1 MKLYSMI
8 FILGLLSPA
17 TVFASI
23 SFNDASLSA
32 SAYVLVDANSG
43 EVLAEKQSDEAL
55 SPASITKVML
65 AYVVF
70 DALSNQQVA
79 LDDQV
84 TISED
89 VWRKVYGKGGSI
101 MFLEPRDKVT
111 VEQLLKGL
119 IVQSGNDAALALA
132 EYLSGSEEAMVD
144 RMNETARALGMD
156 RSQFKNVTGLTEE
169 GHYMSPS
176 DMVILT
182 QSLVKR
188 FPDYY
193 RLFKEREYTYNS
205 ITQRNRNAL
214 LWEDESVDG
223 VKTGHTKEAGYCLL
237 SSAQRDE
244 MRLIAVVM
252 DSDGYQSRYKDSKRL
267 LDFGFGRYETHKLY
281 SNEQVLINAD
291 IKKGELDKVAL
302 GLNEDLYITVPRG
315 QYDQLKAT
323 MDVSLNKEAPIQQG
337 DAFGSVKITLN
348 GELVK
353 EVPLIAQQSVPL
365 GNWLKQIIDSFF

>member
-281 SNEQVLINAD
+281 SNEQVLTNAD